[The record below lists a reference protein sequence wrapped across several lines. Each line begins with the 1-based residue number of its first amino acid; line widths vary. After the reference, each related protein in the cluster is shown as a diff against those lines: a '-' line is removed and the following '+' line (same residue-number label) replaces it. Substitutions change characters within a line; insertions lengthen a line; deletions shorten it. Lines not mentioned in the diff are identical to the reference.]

1 MKIGYVQAPI
11 KEQAQLEEFLNSINQ
26 KDVVV
31 VLGISRMERNTK
43 GLLKLIEA
51 MAELEK
57 TSTTEHRTGKMV
69 KAHKGRPRIALD
81 NFESIYHQVKA
92 GTKSASQGAKEL
104 GIARSTWYRRV
115 KDREIDWE
123 IDF

>member
-1 MKIGYVQAPI
+1 MKIGYVQTPI
-11 KEQAQLEEFLNSINQ
+11 KEQTQLEEFLNSINQ

-51 MAELEK
+51 MAEFEK
-57 TSTTEHRTGKMV
+57 TSTTEHQTGKMA

-81 NFESIYHQVKA
+81 NFESIYYQVKA